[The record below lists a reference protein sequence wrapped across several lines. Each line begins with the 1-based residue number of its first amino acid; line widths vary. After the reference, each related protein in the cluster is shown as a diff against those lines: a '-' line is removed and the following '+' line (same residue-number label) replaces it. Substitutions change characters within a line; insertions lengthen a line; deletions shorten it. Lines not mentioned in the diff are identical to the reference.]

1 MHAVNEILAKQI
13 QNMVDNQSIKNQIF
27 NQLLIILWNTWII

>member
-27 NQLLIILWNTWII
+27 NQLLIILWNT